1 MMRKP
6 DGSSGESSL
15 NDASI
20 GAKMSSEQVPTMFSS
35 TPLYI
40 CQFSGEHNLYR
51 AQTLRLKLSVHGET
65 RVNDTLPATETDHG
79 AGVRL
84 DNY

>member
-1 MMRKP
+1 MIRKP

-20 GAKMSSEQVPTMFSS
+20 GAKMSSEQVPAMFSS

-40 CQFSGEHNLYR
+40 CQPSSVVENTSYS
-51 AQTLRLKLSVHGET
+51 ATKLHSSSSLVHGE
-65 RVNDTLPATETDHG
+65 H
-79 AGVRL
+79 
-84 DNY
+84 